1 MWLFCVNY
9 SSEKRWLVRWALFI
23 LRITCKSHERALRRV
38 KVMLWYLPSHL
49 SCFQAIMSLVSLL
62 SIILVAQL
70 PSHTFGKSLTS
81 IDAGSAVI
89 PNSEI
94 ARLVEN
100 PRLRVESYDES
111 RTRRNSK
118 LNDGD
123 DDDILINK
131 LSREYVTSNL
141 FDSATA
147 CNK

>member
-1 MWLFCVNY
+1 
-9 SSEKRWLVRWALFI
+9 
-23 LRITCKSHERALRRV
+23 
-38 KVMLWYLPSHL
+38 
-49 SCFQAIMSLVSLL
+49 MSLVSLL

-70 PSHTFGKSLTS
+70 PAHTFGKSSMDFDDGGKRNTEVSNSKVDLHKETPRFL
-81 IDAGSAVI
+81 IESAD
-89 PNSEI
+89 
-94 ARLVEN
+94 
-100 PRLRVESYDES
+100 YES

-118 LNDGD
+118 LNDDD